1 MFCLSF
7 RYFISSIISS
17 CSLNKN
23 LFPRRGASQKVHLY
37 GQPVLTITVPAH
49 ISVLYLSGFLDA
61 HTAPK
66 FEDGLQSLI
75 KEERVL
81 IIVNHQDLDYI
92 SSAGLGVF
100 MGFIEEIRNKG
111 GDIKLSNMSQK
122 VFKVFD
128 LLGFPALFEIF
139 DEEEQAKAKY
149 NETK

>member
-1 MFCLSF
+1 MSGFDVN
-7 RYFISSIISS
+7 RTDYD
-17 CSLNKN
+17 
-23 LFPRRGASQKVHLY
+23 
-37 GQPVLTITVPAH
+37 H

-66 FEDGLQSLI
+66 FEDGLQNLI
-75 KEERVL
+75 KENRFK
-81 IIVNHQDLDYI
+81 IIVNHRDLDYI

-100 MGFIEEIRNKG
+100 MGFIEEIRNNG
-111 GDIKLSNMSQK
+111 GDIKLTNMSQK

-139 DEEEQAKAKY
+139 DDEQQAKEKY